1 MKTAEP
7 APLVLAAAAKLNLY
21 LHVTGVRGD
30 GYHLLDSLI
39 AFASVHDT
47 VHIAPAPEISLHVDG
62 PMAAGVPA
70 NSQNLMFKAAEMMRA
85 AFRPTGG
92 PAGGAMSGCAL
103 RLTKRLPAA
112 AGIGGGSSDAA
123 AVIRGLARLWGVPP
137 EAGGETAP
145 KAGGETAP
153 KAGGETAPEAG
164 GETAPDD
171 AELFKIAAALGAD
184 VPMCL
189 AGRAAFA
196 GGVGE
201 SLTPCPDLPEAAL
214 VLVNPGA
221 PVATQNVFKARA
233 GPYSPPARFTGA
245 VTDAAALAV
254 HLAERGNDLAAAAER
269 LAPQIIEV
277 REALA
282 AQPGVLL
289 ARMSGSGATCFGLFA
304 DSAKAAAAARAV
316 AAARPGWWVAP
327 ARLVNDAAA
336 LAPGLE

>member
-1 MKTAEP
+1 M
-7 APLVLAAAAKLNLY
+7 AAAAKLNLY

-62 PMAAGVPA
+62 PMAAGVPTD
-70 NSQNLMFKAAEMMRA
+70 SQNLMFRAAEMMRA
-85 AFRPTGG
+85 AFG
-92 PAGGAMSGCAL
+92 PASGPAANAMSGCAL

-137 EAGGETAP
+137 
-145 KAGGETAP
+145 

-189 AGRAAFA
+189 AGRTAFA

-245 VTDAAALAV
+245 VTDAAALAA

-336 LAPGLE
+336 LAPGLD